1 MNAKKHRIALF
12 YPAVLLLLLS
22 GLLLLWEL
30 LSRGGTIDP
39 LFFSR
44 PTLVWLEFLSLLQS
58 GTLLRH
64 FSVTAHEAAL
74 GLFYG
79 SIFGS
84 LIGILMGA
92 SKRSAPLVMPVM
104 VGLSSIPKLAL
115 APLFILW
122 FGIGLTS
129 KVLMAGLMVF
139 FIFAFNLYAGYRSVD
154 AALVHTLRLLGATK
168 LQIVR
173 HVIWPSCLPWFLASL
188 RSGLG
193 LALSGAVVGELI
205 GASRGLG
212 WLINDAAGRYDL
224 TRVLSCIFVII
235 VLMMCL
241 DFLVRSLERLL
252 LKWRPE
258 T

>member
-1 MNAKKHRIALF
+1 MNAKTRRDALF

-30 LSRGGTIDP
+30 LARGGTIDP

-44 PTLVWLEFLSLLQS
+44 PSLVWQEFLSLLQS

-64 FSVTAHEAAL
+64 LLVTVHEASL
-74 GLFYG
+74 GLVYG
-79 SIFGS
+79 CLFGS
-84 LIGILMGA
+84 FFGILMGA
-92 SKRSAPLVMPVM
+92 SKRSAPLLMPVM

-139 FIFAFNLYAGYRSVD
+139 FIFSFNLYAGYRSVD
-154 AALVHTLRLLGATK
+154 AALVQTLRLLGASN

-212 WLINDAAGRYDL
+212 WLINDAAGRYDI

-235 VLMMCL
+235 VLMMLL
-241 DFLVRSLERLL
+241 DHLVRLSERVL

-258 T
+258 

>member
-1 MNAKKHRIALF
+1 MNAKKRYSTLF
-12 YPAVLLLLLS
+12 YPAILLLLLS
-22 GLLLLWEL
+22 SLLLLWEL
-30 LSRGGTIDP
+30 LSRSGTIDP

-44 PTLVWLEFLSLLQS
+44 PSLVWHEFLSMLHS

-64 FSVTAHEAAL
+64 FSITIQEASL
-74 GLFYG
+74 GLLYG
-79 SIFGS
+79 ALFGS

-92 SKRSAPLVMPVM
+92 CKRSAPLLMPVM
-104 VGLSSIPKLAL
+104 VGMSSIPKLAL

-139 FIFAFNLYAGYRSVD
+139 FIFSFNLYAGYRSVD
-154 AALVHTLRLLGATK
+154 AALVQTLRLLGATQ
-168 LQIVR
+168 LQIAR

-193 LALSGAVVGELI
+193 LALSGAIVGELI
-205 GASRGLG
+205 GASRGIG
-212 WLINDAAGRYDL
+212 WLINDAAARYDITL
-224 TRVLSCIFVII
+224 VLSCIFVII
-235 VLMMCL
+235 VLMMLL
-241 DFLVRSLERLL
+241 DFLVHLSERVL

-258 T
+258 S